1 MAMSDAPERAAL
13 GGKGRW
19 LQLGLLSATTVAPL
33 IARWRSLR
41 EDDRAQAMRE
51 RAEAM
56 RERASARFSSAAQAA
71 QSFQQSLQQSLHRED
86 LRNGLRQAGQVTA
99 DARERLALLAPSAA
113 SDEASRRRAVRASLW
128 LAGVSAGLIAAGAI
142 TYIVIRNRALARAE
156 NDTLVELSLDHLAG
170 GPPTAPAPSERPIT
184 EAPPSREPGLAPPP
198 AFSDE
203 DGDGAAWVGD
213 IYTRAYT
220 SLDAL
225 DALDGAAL
233 PDHDR
238 RIYFA
243 SEEQARA
250 AGYHRAGEAPAER
263 E

>member
-1 MAMSDAPERAAL
+1 MAISDAPESAAT
-13 GGKGRW
+13 GSKRRW
-19 LQLGLLSATTVAPL
+19 LQLGLLSATAIAPL
-33 IARWRSLR
+33 IARWRDLR
-41 EDDRAQAMRE
+41 DDDRALALRE
-51 RAEAM
+51 RAEAL
-56 RERASARFSSAAQAA
+56 RERASGRISVATQAA
-71 QSFQQSLQQSLHRED
+71 KSLQQSLQQSLHQQDTRD
-86 LRNGLRQAGQVTA
+86 DVRQAIQVA
-99 DARERLALLAPSAA
+99 PDARERLALLAASAA
-113 SDEASRRRAVRASLW
+113 ADKASSRRAVRASLW

-156 NDTLVELSLDHLAG
+156 NDALVELSLDHLAG
-170 GPPTAPAPSERPIT
+170 GPPTAPTASESPIT
-184 EAPPSREPGLAPPP
+184 EASPTREPGLAPPP
-198 AFSDE
+198 TFSDE
-203 DGDGAAWVGD
+203 DGEGADWVGD

-220 SLDAL
+220 AL